1 MPVQTRKR
9 KAALAESSQAG
20 PEAGPST
27 GNNTPTKRRK
37 NLPVRSKED
46 EAAAA
51 KEEEK
56 LKGNVITFDD
66 QGNADME
73 LAVPATDPAAP
84 LSRREE
90 SGGSDSDEAPEAVST
105 SKVAKEI
112 MESAQAVKKMAQEQA
127 AASKKRRQQRDAL
140 FKQQASERKDA
151 NPDDD
156 VPSLPA
162 PGRKR
167 AERTAIPDV
176 LPAEFLTDSSSEE
189 DEEDASRDQ
198 GDASGSTRRGRSIP
212 SIEKRLARQGR
223 GPRDE
228 AIGST
233 VYRVSRDLDA
243 RLAPK
248 VRKYA
253 RSSKH
258 ALLKRGREPVK
269 GAGSSF
275 FRK

>member
-1 MPVQTRKR
+1 M
-9 KAALAESSQAG
+9 
-20 PEAGPST
+20 
-27 GNNTPTKRRK
+27 
-37 NLPVRSKED
+37 RSKED

-56 LKGNVITFDD
+56 LKGNVVTFDD
-66 QGNADME
+66 QGNADKE

-84 LSRREE
+84 LLRQDE
-90 SGGSDSDEAPEAVST
+90 SGASDSDEAPEAVST
-105 SKVAKEI
+105 SKVAKEM

-151 NPDDD
+151 NPVDD
-156 VPSLPA
+156 VPCLPA
-162 PGRKR
+162 TGRKR

-176 LPAEFLTDSSSEE
+176 LPAEFLADSSSEE
-189 DEEDASRDQ
+189 DEEDASRSRDQ

-233 VYRVSRDLDA
+233 VYRVSRDVDA

>member
-1 MPVQTRKR
+1 MPC
-9 KAALAESSQAG
+9 
-20 PEAGPST
+20 
-27 GNNTPTKRRK
+27 
-37 NLPVRSKED
+37 LPD
-46 EAAAA
+46 
-51 KEEEK
+51 
-56 LKGNVITFDD
+56 T
-66 QGNADME
+66 
-73 LAVPATDPAAP
+73 
-84 LSRREE
+84 
-90 SGGSDSDEAPEAVST
+90 
-105 SKVAKEI
+105 
-112 MESAQAVKKMAQEQA
+112 
-127 AASKKRRQQRDAL
+127 
-140 FKQQASERKDA
+140 
-151 NPDDD
+151 
-156 VPSLPA
+156 
-162 PGRKR
+162 GRKR

-176 LPAEFLTDSSSEE
+176 LPAEFLADSSSEE

-233 VYRVSRDLDA
+233 VYRVSRDVDA

-269 GAGSSF
+269 GPGSSF